1 MIKDIY
7 GYHKFG
13 RTRIRNDFNIM
24 FKITRMTTLLV
35 GNYSNLSLLLW
46 FLVYNCDYTLEWFR
60 NVEHSVMAP
69 LKLRSTLKNGRSEVR
84 RLWYSL
90 CFWEHTNVAI
100 TRFARGIMR
109 AEVVGDPINGVLWA
123 RLKVG
128 EGKEGESQ
136 KATIHFPDFF
146 KFLIRCT
153 RFLHWEVVPNTND
166 AGFNGCSDRKERH

>member
-69 LKLRSTLKNGRSEVR
+69 LMLRSTLKNGRSEVR

-109 AEVVGDPINGVLWA
+109 AEVVGDPSMVSFEQDW
-123 RLKVG
+123 RLGRGRKEKV
-128 EGKEGESQ
+128 KKPLSISL
-136 KATIHFPDFF
+136 TFL
-146 KFLIRCT
+146 KFSIRCT